1 MTVSEE
7 LTFVKRDHGFDS
19 LSQQDDNT
27 SGNGD
32 YSIGDLAKEFGVTLR
47 TLRFY
52 ESKRL
57 LAPRRDGVARV
68 YTDEDRYR
76 LGLILQGKRLGF
88 TLTEIRALI
97 AAQGNGHDQDNGHDG
112 GGEKPPLRL
121 SRQQCV
127 EQIRMLERQKREVED
142 AIGELRRTYN
152 ALYQSSFVDLT
163 SPHAWR

>member
-1 MTVSEE
+1 MTSLEE
-7 LTFVKRDHGFDS
+7 TTFVERSDGIGTRSPH
-19 LSQQDDNT
+19 DDNT
-27 SGNGD
+27 SGGSV

-52 ESKRL
+52 ESKCL
-57 LAPRRDGVARV
+57 LTPRREGVARV
-68 YTDEDRYR
+68 YTEEDRYR

-97 AAQGNGHDQDNGHDG
+97 ASQGNGHDRRGQEDG
-112 GGEKPPLRL
+112 GVTPPLRL

-152 ALYQSSFVDLT
+152 SLYQGFSFDLAR
-163 SPHAWR
+163 PA

>member
-7 LTFVKRDHGFDS
+7 LTFIKRDHGIDS
-19 LSQQDDNT
+19 LSQHDDNT

-97 AAQGNGHDQDNGHDG
+97 AAQGDGQNGDSR
-112 GGEKPPLRL
+112 PSLRL

-163 SPHAWR
+163 SPHASR